1 MAERGLWETPLL
13 KAKHFRAHL
22 PLTQFDPHAHTLH
35 GARSH
40 SQVPP
45 GPPHP
50 QRAQLYCRGSYLPRI
65 ICFLPC
71 SSLYSEQ
78 LLSFNKPLVKAFSL
92 L

>member
-35 GARSH
+35 SARSH

-45 GPPHP
+45 GSPTPAARP
-50 QRAQLYCRGSYLPRI
+50 AVL
-65 ICFLPC
+65 
-71 SSLYSEQ
+71 
-78 LLSFNKPLVKAFSL
+78 
-92 L
+92 